1 MWYIIKNLWSVWI
14 GEWRITEITT
24 DELLDIIDI

>member
-1 MWYIIKNLWSVWI
+1 MWYVIRNLWSVWI
-14 GEWRITEITT
+14 TEWRITEITT

>member
-14 GEWRITEITT
+14 TEWRITEITT